1 MRRLSAVAES
11 ISFHYIVVHRCSSL
25 PAAGFLQFHSMAI
38 LTFVVLLAL
47 LTAFLDRTYV
57 EARLVYAQRGAYGCP
72 LFGMFCNSHCKKKF
86 NEGYC
91 GGS

>member
-1 MRRLSAVAES
+1 
-11 ISFHYIVVHRCSSL
+11 
-25 PAAGFLQFHSMAI
+25 MAI
-38 LTFVVLLAL
+38 LTYVVLLAL

-72 LFGMFCNSHCKKKF
+72 LFGMACNSHCKAKKF

-91 GGS
+91 GGSRNGGCFCSGCRMRTKKGCK